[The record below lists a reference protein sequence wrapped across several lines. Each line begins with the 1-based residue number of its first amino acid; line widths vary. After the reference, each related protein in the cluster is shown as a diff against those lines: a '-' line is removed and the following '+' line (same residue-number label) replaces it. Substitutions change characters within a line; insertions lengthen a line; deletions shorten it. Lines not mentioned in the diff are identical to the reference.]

1 VSPELPPNVGF
12 SMLKKALLAGM
23 AIVLM
28 SGAAV
33 SAAGFLQADDII
45 NILEEN
51 GREAIPIPEAEIDYA
66 DAGEPRT
73 IMVIGSDKRKGGIDK
88 DRPAL
93 SDTIILMRLDRDK
106 QATAIMSIP
115 RDLKVDI
122 PGLQYQDKINAAYA
136 NGGARKTLKTVKQLL
151 STPEREFE
159 INHVINIDFGGFRR
173 AIDYIGGAY
182 IDVDRRYFNDR
193 GGSCAGCFAV
203 IDVPAGYQRMN
214 GTDALSYVRY
224 RHTDNDLIRSA
235 RQQDFLRQVKAQDSV
250 RKLMDFGKR
259 RTLAKIFARYF
270 DTDKSLRKK
279 SQIFALLKLAL
290 FTAKNPIRE
299 VNFRIDVTKTD
310 PAYLYTSPTLLKRT
324 VDEFLQVRASDR
336 PRTKPQNA
344 DDGGSTSKK
353 KKTKKGSVAIPAGL
367 EISKQDGE
375 DQAVLAGPKLKGRLP
390 FYFPTLRYRGS
401 RYANE
406 GLRVYRIRDAK
417 GKLHRA
423 YRLTV
428 AKPGIGEYY
437 GIQGMTWRAPP
448 ILDDPSETRRIAGRK
463 YELHFD
469 GRRLRLVAWR
479 TAKGVYWVSNTLTQ
493 SLDTKQMLGIATS
506 LKRLGQK

>member
-1 VSPELPPNVGF
+1 MSPEPPPNVGLD
-12 SMLKKALLAGM
+12 MLKKAMLACL

-28 SGAAV
+28 SAAAV
-33 SAAGFLQADDII
+33 SAAGFLEADDLQ
-45 NILEEN
+45 NEFEKE
-51 GREAIPIPEAEIDYA
+51 GREPIPIPEAEIDYA

-73 IMVIGSDKRKGGIDK
+73 IMIIGSDKRKGVEA

-93 SDTIILMRLDRDK
+93 SDTIILLRLDRDK
-106 QATAIMSIP
+106 KATAIMSIP

-122 PGLQYQDKINAAYA
+122 PGLRYQDKINAAYA
-136 NGGARKTLKTVKQLL
+136 NGGARKTVKTVKQLL

-173 AIDYIGGAY
+173 VIDYIGGAY

-193 GGSCAGCFAV
+193 GGPGGFAV
-203 IDVPAGYQRMN
+203 IDVPAGYQKMN

-224 RHTDNDLIRSA
+224 RHTDNDLVRSA
-235 RQQDFLRQVKAQDSV
+235 RQQDFLRQVKAQDGV

-259 RTLAKIFARYF
+259 KTLVRILGRYF
-270 DTDKSLRKK
+270 DTDRSLRKK
-279 SQIFALLKLAL
+279 SQIFSLLKLAL

-299 VNFRIDVTKTD
+299 VNFRIDLNRAD
-310 PAYLYTSPTLLKRT
+310 PAYLYTSPELLKKT
-324 VDEFLQVRASDR
+324 VDEFLLVRASDR
-336 PRTKPQNA
+336 PRTKPLNA
-344 DDGGSTSKK
+344 DDGSSTKRK
-353 KKTKKGSVAIPAGL
+353 HKKGKAAAIPDGL
-367 EISKQDGE
+367 EISRQDGE
-375 DQAVLAGPKLKGRLP
+375 DQAVLAGPKLRGRNLP

-401 RYANE
+401 RYARD
-406 GLRVYRIRDAK
+406 GLRVYSIRDAK

-423 YRLTV
+423 YRLVV

-437 GIQGMTWRAPP
+437 GIQGMTWRSPP
-448 ILDDPSETRRIAGRK
+448 ILDDPSETRRIRGRK

-479 TAKGVYWVSNTLTQ
+479 TPNAVYWVSNTLTQ

-506 LKRLGQK
+506 LRRLGQK